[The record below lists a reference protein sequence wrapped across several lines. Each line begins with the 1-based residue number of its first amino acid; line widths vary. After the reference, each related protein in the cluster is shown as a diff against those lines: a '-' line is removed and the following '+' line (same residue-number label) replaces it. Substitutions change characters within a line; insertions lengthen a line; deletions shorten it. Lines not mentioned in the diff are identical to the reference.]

1 MMNKN
6 LFPVAKEG
14 WNYIGYCIG
23 ASIIFFILGLD
34 FLTFLFFALAMFLV
48 FIFRNP
54 ERELANFE
62 NLSVLSPIDGKVLA
76 IDEIKDSDY
85 AYKLTI
91 NNSFLDVSILRVPM
105 TSDVSLVKKE
115 NGTRLG
121 FDEELS
127 EKINENTILVFQD
140 DKKNKLK
147 LVHRLKQSFCPIEIG
162 LIESKKFNQSSR
174 YGVMVN
180 GITTIYLPQ
189 NFRLNVSVLDEVKAS
204 ETLIGYFS

>member
-1 MMNKN
+1 MKSN
-6 LFPVAKEG
+6 LLPIAKEG
-14 WNYIGYCIG
+14 WNYIGYSIG
-23 ASIIFFILGLD
+23 ALIVFFILDLEI
-34 FLTFLFFALAMFLV
+34 FTLLTFVAIVFLI

-62 NLSVLSPIDGKVLA
+62 NLSVVSPVDGKVLA
-76 IDEIKDSDY
+76 IDEIKDSEY

-91 NNSFLDVSILRVPM
+91 DNSFLDVSILRIPM
-105 TSDVSLVKKE
+105 TSSVTSVKRE

-127 EKINENTILVFQD
+127 KKINENTILVFQD
-140 DKKNKLK
+140 DKQNKLK
-147 LVHRLKQSFCPIEIG
+147 VVHRLKQSFCPIEIG
-162 LIESKKFNQSSR
+162 LIESKKFNQSTR
-174 YGVMVN
+174 YGVMLN

>member
-1 MMNKN
+1 MKSN
-6 LFPVAKEG
+6 LLPIAKEG
-14 WNYIGYCIG
+14 WNYIGYSIG
-23 ASIIFFILGLD
+23 NLIICFILDLEI
-34 FLTFLFFALAMFLV
+34 FTVLTFAAMICLS

-62 NLSVLSPIDGKVLA
+62 NLSVVSPADGKVLA
-76 IDEIKDSDY
+76 IDEIEDSQY

-91 NNSFLDVSILRVPM
+91 DNSFLDVSILRIPM
-105 TSDVSLVKKE
+105 TSNVTSVKKE

-147 LVHRLKQSFCPIEIG
+147 IVHRLKQSFCPIEIG